1 MNLFLSDQE
10 FSRMHR
16 MRFPE
21 TGRKSFFWRR
31 VRYRLKLSNTL
42 QHAATLTEKGQQR
55 QLDIAPPNCEC
66 KHPSSEPPHAHFR
79 TDRARARTRLTP
91 RRVPAKSTGV
101 TELDPCVDVAIT
113 KNVVVTTFVTR
124 QQAIIAIFPFTV
136 NHPMETL
143 EWLSGRYTSES
154 CSLPPLLHVA
164 SPSTS
169 EQAQGDAGLHGPLQS
184 KITFGYHVL
193 PNHCHFGLAIK

>member
-91 RRVPAKSTGV
+91 VPARLKLATRRPQPATSPRRQPAQQLTRQPVPGLTAKPSYPRKLKPTTPPATV
-101 TELDPCVDVAIT
+101 PCVATASST
-113 KNVVVTTFVTR
+113 KGK
-124 QQAIIAIFPFTV
+124 IAMMACCRMTDRV
-136 NHPMETL
+136 
-143 EWLSGRYTSES
+143 
-154 CSLPPLLHVA
+154 
-164 SPSTS
+164 
-169 EQAQGDAGLHGPLQS
+169 
-184 KITFGYHVL
+184 
-193 PNHCHFGLAIK
+193 